1 MVRNSRIE
9 VTKRQSGSRNH
20 VTTDPR
26 HIKEIIDEIIES
38 GQLFNTVFPH
48 SELDIVLKLLTRKP
62 GRLNV
67 GECLQ
72 GAIVHDDEYHY
83 TFIEDEPQ
91 GTMAAPNDATTTD
104 ARNATATGA
113 PVATE
118 KKGTRVKRNP
128 IVIPGNCV
136 NLHRKGNGSFYPTF
150 RYPELTEHYTWNS
163 FCIEA
168 AKEILSLTGLI
179 EEKRN
184 PDN

>member
-1 MVRNSRIE
+1 MPQFIDSTNNSA
-9 VTKRQSGSRNH
+9 GSARTN
-20 VTTDPR
+20 DPR
-26 HIKEIIDEIIES
+26 HIKEILDELLES
-38 GQLFNTVFPH
+38 GQLFNNIFPNT
-48 SELDIVLKLLTRKP
+48 ELDVDIKLLTLKP
-62 GRLNV
+62 GRLDL
-67 GECLQ
+67 GE
-72 GAIVHDDEYHY
+72 GITGIIVRDNEFHY
-83 TFIEDEPQ
+83 TFVQIASETDVKESP
-91 GTMAAPNDATTTD
+91 DATKPTPPD
-104 ARNATATGA
+104 AS
-113 PVATE
+113 E
-118 KKGTRVKRNP
+118 KKGARVKRNP